1 MVAIAKNLNYRFWQ
15 GPEYASN
22 YELMTSGK
30 IRSLEMCYLRS
41 AVLEKLVRFLIYRR
55 NTLQIVSPMIHWNC
69 PNFLKQLIWAT
80 PPDIV
85 ISFNC
90 FLSPWKVINPFFTNT
105 SFLYPMK
112 HQKTVRFFHV
122 FRGQRKG
129 TLGTNRTISISEAE
143 ECLSYWVGELGG
155 EDILSRWVENFIEI
169 IVSVVIPS
177 IA

>member
-90 FLSPWKVINPFFTNT
+90 FLSPWKVINPFVTICYQCIFSLPHET
-105 SFLYPMK
+105 SENCK
-112 HQKTVRFFHV
+112 V
-122 FRGQRKG
+122 FSCFQGVEKG
-129 TLGTNRTISISEAE
+129 YTGNK
-143 ECLSYWVGELGG
+143 
-155 EDILSRWVENFIEI
+155 
-169 IVSVVIPS
+169 
-177 IA
+177 